1 MSVVISPS
9 VSGIKYVIYNQNDII
24 QNRLLNGSQ
33 WNEDIITLIKQ
44 YISDRNLHHLLNVG
58 SHIGSVCLPVSLH
71 IDKVTA
77 IEAYPATYKH
87 LCENIELNN
96 LTNVTPINIAVGN
109 SEEDIYFMSIDK
121 ICPIEN
127 INRIKNNSGGMHV
140 FTERDILN
148 NMRSAVLSDKKITN
162 KVNKLDNLQKQIE
175 PFDIMLVDIEGFE
188 YDFLLGA
195 EQSIKQHQPVII
207 IEIWDDNKRKKENM
221 NQPQEDVI
229 NYIKSLGYKVVGNHG
244 DDFIFE
250 PCVTNVVGC

>member
-9 VSGIKYVIYNQNDII
+9 VSGIKYVIHNEYDVI
-24 QNRLLNGSQ
+24 QHRLLNGLQ
-33 WNEDIITLIKQ
+33 WNEDIVTLIKK

-58 SHIGSVCLPVSLH
+58 SHIGSVCLPISLH

-87 LCENIELNN
+87 LCENIELNS

-121 ICPIEN
+121 ICPIEH

-140 FTERDILN
+140 FTERDITN
-148 NMRSAVLSDKKITN
+148 NMRSAVLTDKKITN
-162 KVNKLDNLQKQIE
+162 KVNKLDNLQKQVE

-195 EQSIKQHQPVII
+195 EQSIKQHQPIII

-221 NQPQEDVI
+221 VQTQEEVV

-250 PCVTNVVGC
+250 PCGTDAVGC